1 MKILVFIVFFLSLF
15 PLYIQRSEPI
25 IQKNDSSTL
34 KLAFGSCNKF
44 IWDDKSDIIYSI
56 KDYHPDLFIWLG
68 FCFLKIGKF

>member
-1 MKILVFIVFFLSLF
+1 MKICFFIVFFLSFF

-44 IWDDKSDIIYSI
+44 IWDDKSEILNTI
-56 KDYHPDLFIWLG
+56 KNYNPDLFIWLG
-68 FCFLKIGKF
+68 FLFLILKF